1 MEEVGRRMEEKGERE
16 DGVRVREGEAKGRRQ
31 GEEKAWE
38 EKAWEEEWEGRRRE
52 KLGEGKGRGR
62 EGGRGKRGEGRSEGN
77 GRDDG
82 EGRRKGRGITRIG
95 VR

>member
-38 EKAWEEEWEGRRRE
+38 EEGEGRRRE

-62 EGGRGKRGEGRSEGN
+62 KGGRGKRWE
-77 GRDDG
+77 
-82 EGRRKGRGITRIG
+82 
-95 VR
+95 